1 MQSCHPSVL
10 PVKCEFWVVLFLIAG
25 IVIDCFDWLW
35 TLDMKT
41 LLIHDSSMNHDDVA
55 GVDECLTP
63 PYSSVN
69 SSTGSPCS
77 TVTDSQGPQSPLF
90 QDDLSP
96 VAIEGLFCL
105 THRVPTPPGKSW
117 NCVCKISRTWKILEF
132 ARQWCGRKC
141 RLRRQNMRVQ
151 PQTSIPCSTFGY
163 CMSQW

>member
-10 PVKCEFWVVLFLIAG
+10 PVKCEYWVVLFLIVG

-117 NCVCKISRTWKILEF
+117 KVSSLLENVTRSPGKVLRF
-132 ARQWCGRKC
+132 FKVIDRGNRNPPGIQC
-141 RLRRQNMRVQ
+141 R
-151 PQTSIPCSTFGY
+151 
-163 CMSQW
+163 